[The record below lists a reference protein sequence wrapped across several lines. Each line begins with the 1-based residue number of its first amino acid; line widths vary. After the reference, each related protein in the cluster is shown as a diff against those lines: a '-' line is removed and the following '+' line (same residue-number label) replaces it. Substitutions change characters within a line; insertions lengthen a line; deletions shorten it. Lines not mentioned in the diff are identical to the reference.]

1 MFLEYRAGCGLRQQ
15 PSAAAQGLEARIIGR
30 RSSPDSPTADNHVG
44 RFSRR
49 INMSVTVDL
58 EPLAA
63 EELGLQTVGAVLSH
77 LQRENRLVVNLLI
90 DGQQPDLSAMSQLRQ
105 SSVLGRTL
113 FIETAN
119 PRQMAREVLDEV
131 EQQLQQADQFKSE
144 AADLLQQNQV
154 AKAMEKLGVCFTTW
168 QAAQESVLKTGQLL
182 RIDLERLRV
191 GGQSLVEILSEF
203 SGQLRQIKDTLMDR
217 DFVLLSDILLYE
229 TAQASKRW
237 EEVLNAMRDVIGN

>member
-1 MFLEYRAGCGLRQQ
+1 
-15 PSAAAQGLEARIIGR
+15 
-30 RSSPDSPTADNHVG
+30 
-44 RFSRR
+44 
-49 INMSVTVDL
+49 MSVTVDL